1 MEKIEGHE
9 LLDNPANREVK
20 KKGHDKQKK
29 ENPSLPRRSAPGEQ
43 LKIGKESKKENPKP
57 ELETGHRGVKKLS
70 APETGKLQK
79 DPVSKTESAKELKR
93 QIDELNKELQ
103 QIYAERGKKVLPE
116 KRNES
121 MPSEPEKKEAVK
133 KSGNEENTSF
143 LKKLGGGLLA
153 GGEAVLKGG
162 KAVGGILA
170 GIFTLIVGVAYYAV
184 KYAFRFVKKLVE
196 KGGKITFDDARDIFK
211 EEKTGN

>member
-20 KKGHDKQKK
+20 KIGHDKQKK

-143 LKKLGGGLLA
+143 LKKLGGGLL
-153 GGEAVLKGG
+153 KGG

-170 GIFTLIVGVAYYAV
+170 GIFTLIVGVAYYTV

-196 KGGKITFDDARDIFK
+196 KGGKITSDDVKDIFK